1 MMERKTSIVA
11 LCAAALMWASAGLVT
26 AQDQATPPAAPQAAS
41 QARPTTA
48 PPAPARAPEPA
59 QEPRAERPP
68 ARLAFESDANVRIE
82 VTITY
87 QVGNGAPV
95 KRSAS
100 FTAAEG
106 DSTASLR
113 VGNQIAV
120 PSTTTYI
127 PKTDGGSSAPPAPVP
142 TTSYNYRSVGIN
154 IDARRIQVSGGK
166 AKLTL
171 NVEFSA
177 VDDKAADAAKPP
189 SFPTFSQSFALILE
203 SGKPVVIAQ
212 SSDFV
217 DNVERKQSVEVRATI
232 LR

>member
-1 MMERKTSIVA
+1 MRMRMV
-11 LCAAALMWASAGLVT
+11 LMGVVCAAALAWSAAGLVA
-26 AQDQATPPAAPQAAS
+26 AQGQGTPPPAS
-41 QARPTTA
+41 QASTQSRPT
-48 PPAPARAPEPA
+48 PPPTKVIEPA
-59 QEPRAERPP
+59 QEPRPERPS
-68 ARLAFESDANVRIE
+68 ARMSFENDANVRID

-87 QVGNGAPV
+87 QVGTGAPV

-113 VGNQIAV
+113 VGNQV
-120 PSTTTYI
+120 PVASTTTYI
-127 PKTDGGSSAPPAPVP
+127 PKGEGTATAPPVP

-154 IDARRIQVSGGK
+154 IDARRIQVSGNK

-189 SFPTFSQSFALILE
+189 NFPSFSQSFALILE

-212 SSDFV
+212 TSDFV
-217 DNVERKQSVEVRATI
+217 DNVERKQSIEVKATI